1 MTKNKQ
7 KPPPIK
13 ERIAQLEKVVFGL
26 NNIIGLY
33 VEYNNHTEEFQEF
46 LKEKMKQKQAE
57 FEKSKKEVK

>member
-7 KPPPIK
+7 KPSTI
-13 ERIAQLEKVVFGL
+13 ERIDQLERVVFGI
-26 NNIIGLY
+26 NNILGLY